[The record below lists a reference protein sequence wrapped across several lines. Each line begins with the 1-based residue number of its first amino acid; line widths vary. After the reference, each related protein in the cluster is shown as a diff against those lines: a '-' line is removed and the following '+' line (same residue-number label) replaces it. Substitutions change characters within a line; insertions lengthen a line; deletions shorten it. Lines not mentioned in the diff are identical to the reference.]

1 MIYGHA
7 FVQYFCSE
15 CNALLT
21 ETDETA
27 IITDINV
34 VFVHPFPNIIAVMF
48 GITINEVISSSI
60 IMTNCGYKVNMTVR
74 LTYRVAAFLS
84 QTGNSFPTAEV
95 TIFIVLI
102 KLVLR

>member
-1 MIYGHA
+1 LQCTAGYFTASLLPHKKIGLSTIA
-7 FVQYFCSE
+7 DNQY
-15 CNALLT
+15 L
-21 ETDETA
+21 
-27 IITDINV
+27 
-34 VFVHPFPNIIAVMF
+34 H
-48 GITINEVISSSI
+48 SI
-60 IMTNCGYKVNMTVR
+60 IMTNCGYKVNMTVI